1 MTHSEIFS
9 YILLPLLIFFARIC
23 DVTIG
28 TIRII
33 LVSKGQ
39 KLLAPLLGFFEILI
53 WIIAISKIM
62 ENLNNVAC
70 YIGYAAGFA
79 TGNYIGMLVEEKLAM
94 GVTVIRIITQK
105 AADELIKNLSL
116 AGYGITNID
125 AKGSRGDVNIIYT
138 VIQRHDLQ
146 NVINIIKE
154 FNPKAFY
161 TIEDLRFV
169 SAGISQLNINKK
181 SSKSLLFRRKGK

>member
-1 MTHSEIFS
+1 
-9 YILLPLLIFFARIC
+9 
-23 DVTIG
+23 
-28 TIRII
+28 
-33 LVSKGQ
+33 
-39 KLLAPLLGFFEILI
+39 
-53 WIIAISKIM
+53 M

>member
-105 AADELIKNLSL
+105 AANELIKNLSL

-161 TIEDLRFV
+161 TVEDVRFV

>member
-161 TIEDLRFV
+161 TVEDVRFV

>member
-1 MTHSEIFS
+1 MTHSEIFT
-9 YILLPLLIFFARIC
+9 YIILPLLIFFARIC
-23 DVTIG
+23 DVTLG

-39 KLLAPLLGFFEILI
+39 KLVAPILGFFEIFI

-62 ENLNNVAC
+62 ENLNNIPC

-79 TGNYIGMLVEEKLAM
+79 TGNYIGILVEEKLAM

-105 AADELIKNLSL
+105 AANELIKNLSL
-116 AGYGITNID
+116 SGYGITNID
-125 AKGSRGDVNIIYT
+125 AKGTMGNVSVIYT
-138 VIQRHDLQ
+138 VVQRRNLQ

-161 TIEDLRFV
+161 TVEDVRFV
-169 SAGISQLNINKK
+169 SSGIIHKGNLRKFPK
-181 SSKSLLFRRKGK
+181 GLRFRRKEK